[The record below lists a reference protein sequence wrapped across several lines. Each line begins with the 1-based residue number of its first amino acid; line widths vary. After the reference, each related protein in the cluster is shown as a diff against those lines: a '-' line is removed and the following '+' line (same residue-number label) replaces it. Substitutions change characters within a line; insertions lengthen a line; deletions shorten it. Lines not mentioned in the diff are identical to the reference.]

1 MNADAIAIVGRL
13 ALAFVLSAAIGL
25 ERQRKARGAGFRTHI
40 LVCLTS
46 TMTIMAAGLLT
57 RDKGL
62 EGFNEMSRVAQGLL
76 TGIGF
81 IGAGTIVT
89 VGIEHRGLTTAAML
103 WFVAGMGIALGT
115 GLVLLPV
122 VATVF
127 ALVAAFGLEYLER
140 ALPANERIH
149 VRLQLPQGFSRIEDV
164 EKTLHGK
171 KLSAVVTLFQ
181 TDHDDCDQI
190 DIVLTLP
197 AKKSIGEVGR
207 MMHEIFP
214 DSAQMKISR

>member
-1 MNADAIAIVGRL
+1 MNADAIAIVERL
-13 ALAFVLSAAIGL
+13 ALAFFLSAAIGL

-46 TMTIMAAGLLT
+46 TMTIMAVGLLT

-62 EGFNEMSRVAQGLL
+62 DGFNEMSRVAQGLL

-122 VATVF
+122 VATLF

-140 ALPANERIH
+140 ALPANELIH
-149 VRLQLPQGFSRIEDV
+149 VRLQLPKGFSRIEDI
-164 EKTLHGK
+164 EKTLRGK
-171 KLSAVVTLFQ
+171 KLKAVVTLFQ
-181 TDHDDCDQI
+181 TDRDGDQV
-190 DIVLTLP
+190 DIELTLP
-197 AKKSIGEVGR
+197 AKESIGEAGR
-207 MMHEIFP
+207 MMRETFP
-214 DSAQMKISR
+214 DLAQIKISR